1 MSEQVKEESEG
12 MEFMPEQEYLSAQDL
27 AATMSSAEIE
37 KLKSGGTAKSILYM
51 IGALFMGGMA
61 AIGGLAFVVGII
73 KLVTTSNGSIDF
85 GYIAIAFFF
94 GTLCRYCVAKVRHFK
109 LVVEEAEEALKI
121 SAAMPA
127 T

>member
-51 IGALFMGGMA
+51 IGALFMGGMV
-61 AIGGLAFVVGII
+61 AIGGLAFVVGSDVRQPRRRRQRRSLLF
-73 KLVTTSNGSIDF
+73 LVEPGDLRN
-85 GYIAIAFFF
+85 
-94 GTLCRYCVAKVRHFK
+94 
-109 LVVEEAEEALKI
+109 
-121 SAAMPA
+121 
-127 T
+127 